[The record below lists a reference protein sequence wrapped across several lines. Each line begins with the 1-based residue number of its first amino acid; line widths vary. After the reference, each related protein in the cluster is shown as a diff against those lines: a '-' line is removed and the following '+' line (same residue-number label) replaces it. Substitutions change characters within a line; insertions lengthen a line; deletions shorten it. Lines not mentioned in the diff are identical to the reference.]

1 MKHPFFKL
9 STKTVVTISIG
20 AALYGIIGLV
30 GIPIG
35 PNVQIRPA
43 IIILTIFSVFF
54 GPLVGL
60 LSGFIGHMLTDMLA
74 GWGIWWNWELSS
86 GIFGFCVGLI
96 YLFKGFDIKYG
107 LYKKYHIVFLSIAG
121 IAGFVFGY
129 SFAGFTDIVLMGES
143 PGKIFFQVVVITV
156 TNSVVFLIFALPVVL
171 SFLMT
176 NRKNCDLVI
185 EE

>member
-1 MKHPFFKL
+1 MNDSVLKFN
-9 STKTVVTISIG
+9 TKTVVTISIG

-43 IIILTIFSVFF
+43 IIILTIFGVYF
-54 GPLVGL
+54 GPVVGF

-96 YLFKGFDIKYG
+96 YLFKGFDVKYG
-107 LYKKYHIVFLSIAG
+107 LYRTWHIVLLFFLG
-121 IAGFVFGY
+121 IFGFISGY
-129 SFAGFTDIVLMGES
+129 LFAGVTDIVLMGEA
-143 PGKIFFQVVVITV
+143 PAKIFFQVVVISA
-156 TNSVVFLIFALPVVL
+156 TNSVVYVVFALPVVL
-171 SFLMT
+171 SFLVT
-176 NRKNCDLVI
+176 NKKNCDLVI

>member
-1 MKHPFFKL
+1 MKHSLFNF

-54 GPLVGL
+54 GPGVGF

-86 GIFGFCVGLI
+86 GIFGFCAGLV
-96 YLFKGFDIKYG
+96 YLFRGFDVKRG
-107 LYKKYHIVFLSIAG
+107 LYKRWHVAFLLITG
-121 IAGFVFGY
+121 IAGFVLGY
-129 SFAGFTDIVLMGES
+129 SFAGTSDIILMGEA
-143 PGKIFFQVVVITV
+143 PKTIFFQVIVISV
-156 TNSVVFLIFALPVVL
+156 TNSVVFIIFALPVVL

-176 NRKNCDLVI
+176 NRNNCDLVI